1 MILNIDKDIIN
12 PIIQFIILGEN
23 HLFFNT
29 GEMFIE
35 ESYFK
40 ICKLYTNFN

>member
-12 PIIQFIILGEN
+12 
-23 HLFFNT
+23 LFFNT

-35 ESYFK
+35 ECYFK
-40 ICKLYTNFN
+40 NCKLYTNFN